1 MPTFRYGQI
10 VVPDM
15 VDPNGV
21 NPKDRP
27 VVVVSPPEEIVEGD
41 PLRVVAITT
50 LLPGPVPP
58 HYVRLPWDRRGHPR
72 TGLKTN
78 CAAVC
83 SWLTRVKPDG
93 LRPLGFVPGRQLHE
107 IAETL
112 KVLHMGRSES
122 SESSGRDPSGDE
134 PGPATNSPIP

>member
-10 VVPDM
+10 VVVPNM

-27 VVVVSPPEEIVEGD
+27 VVVVSPPEEIVEGE

-58 HYVRLPWDRRGHPR
+58 HDVRWPWDRRGHPR
-72 TGLKTN
+72 TGLKTCPADN
-78 CAAVC
+78 
-83 SWLTRVKPDG
+83 S
-93 LRPLGFVPGRQLHE
+93 
-107 IAETL
+107 I
-112 KVLHMGRSES
+112 RS
-122 SESSGRDPSGDE
+122 PKL
-134 PGPATNSPIP
+134 